1 MKTGSIQFR
10 LLVSIMLSI
19 LAMAIVAFT
28 AIFSMNRSVNR
39 LVGVA
44 EGVKQLEKRA
54 DTAHLEFKTQ
64 VQEWKNILLR
74 GQDPDRMDRYW
85 TAFNKQSDQVSTL
98 VAGLANDLEAYPEL
112 QAIASWATS
121 CPAWPSLPMPRPRPA
136 PARPSVW
143 RSRLR

>member
-10 LLVSIMLSI
+10 LLMSIMLSI
-19 LAMAIVAFT
+19 LAMAIVAF
-28 AIFSMNRSVNR
+28 AGIFSMNQSVNR

-74 GQDPDRMDRYW
+74 GQDPDRMDR
-85 TAFNKQSDQVSTL
+85 
-98 VAGLANDLEAYPEL
+98 L
-112 QAIASWATS
+112 Q
-121 CPAWPSLPMPRPRPA
+121 
-136 PARPSVW
+136 
-143 RSRLR
+143 